1 MQHEGYLFMVLI
13 EGLSTS
19 IKTGNPHFFKRGVRS
34 DRNFY
39 ILTKRSTG
47 RIEPVNEPVF
57 SAVDRPLI
65 GAHSTSRCNT
75 LGKALG
81 WRFKV

>member
-19 IKTGNPHFFKRGVRS
+19 IRTGNPHFFKRGVRS

-39 ILTKRSTG
+39 ILSYPENDYPIADELAKQLGMSFAFVLRTLEQLHAEGLLVGLRS
-47 RIEPVNEPVF
+47 
-57 SAVDRPLI
+57 
-65 GAHSTSRCNT
+65 
-75 LGKALG
+75 K
-81 WRFKV
+81 